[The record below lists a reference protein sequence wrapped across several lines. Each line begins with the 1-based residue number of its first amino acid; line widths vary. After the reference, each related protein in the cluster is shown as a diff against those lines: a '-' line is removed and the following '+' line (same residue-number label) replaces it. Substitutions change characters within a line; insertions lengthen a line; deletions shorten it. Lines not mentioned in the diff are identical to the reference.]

1 MNEEIS
7 LKEVDQFILQEMDTV
22 PHLEALLLL
31 WNSRPKEWTVE
42 AMASALYVAPE
53 TAHSILQR
61 LERRGL
67 FTASHGSHESSYRY
81 ESVSSKQDSL
91 IEAVEAA
98 YRRDLI
104 RISRMIH
111 AAARPAVRDFAEAF
125 RFKKDGE

>member
-7 LKEVDQFILQEMDTV
+7 LKEIDQFILQEMDTV

-31 WNSRPKEWTVE
+31 WNSRPKEWTVQ

-67 FTASHGSHESSYRY
+67 LTASHGSPESSYRY
-81 ESVSSKQDSL
+81 QSVSGKQDSM

>member
-7 LKEVDQFILQEMDTV
+7 LKEVDQFILQEIDTV

-31 WNSRPKEWTVE
+31 WNSRPKEWTVQ
-42 AMASALYVAPE
+42 AMAGALYVAPE

-67 FTASHGSHESSYRY
+67 LAASHGSPESYRY
-81 ESVSSKQDSL
+81 ESVSGKQDSL

-98 YRRDLI
+98 YRKDLI

>member
-1 MNEEIS
+1 MNQQIS
-7 LKEVDQFILQEMDTV
+7 LKEIDQFILQEIDTV

-42 AMASALYVAPE
+42 AMASALYVPPDN
-53 TAHSILQR
+53 AHSILQR

-67 FTASHGSHESSYRY
+67 ITVSRGGPESYRF